1 MDILTFKI
9 VYILYEIA
17 EKYKKVTLILRF
29 IYLSKNLNLLK
40 KRQQLPQEQFID
52 EDYFIYCL
60 EAVPNIETVKVT
72 EANKN
77 LEQLTMQ
84 YRMASI
90 YKTCDTIEGLE
101 ASLNALVSDDHNF
114 KDYEI
119 IYLVIAGEA
128 NSICLN
134 DYYYSLQEIAEI
146 FEGRLKGK
154 ILHFSNAKVL
164 DLDEEEAQYFLDIT
178 GAKGVSG
185 YGNEFNGIS
194 SSNLDKAFFNL
205 FKEDEN
211 MLEVVEELH
220 QKYYN
225 VCKLLDFR
233 LYY

>member
-1 MDILTFKI
+1 ML
-9 VYILYEIA
+9 
-17 EKYKKVTLILRF
+17 EKRP
-29 IYLSKNLNLLK
+29 
-40 KRQQLPQEQFID
+40 QLPQEQFTD

-60 EAVPNIETVKVT
+60 EGVQEIETDKVT
-72 EANKN
+72 EAQEN
-77 LEQLTMQ
+77 LKHLAMK
-84 YRMASI
+84 YGIASI

-101 ASLNALVSDDHNF
+101 DSLNALVLDDHNF

-119 IYLVIAGEA
+119 IYLVMAGEA

-154 ILHFSNAKVL
+154 ILHFSNAKIL

-194 SSNLDKAFFNL
+194 SSNLDLAFFNL
-205 FKEDEN
+205 FKEDDS
-211 MLEVVEELH
+211 MLDVVEELH
-220 QKYYN
+220 QRHYN

>member
-1 MDILTFKI
+1 ML
-9 VYILYEIA
+9 
-17 EKYKKVTLILRF
+17 EKR
-29 IYLSKNLNLLK
+29 
-40 KRQQLPQEQFID
+40 RQLPQEQFND
-52 EDYFIYCL
+52 ADYFIYCL
-60 EAVPNIETVKVT
+60 EAVQDIETDKVT
-72 EANKN
+72 EAQEN
-77 LEQLTMQ
+77 LEQLAME
-84 YRMASI
+84 YGIASI

-101 ASLNALVSDDHNF
+101 ASLNALVLDDHNF

-119 IYLVIAGEA
+119 IYLVITGEA

-154 ILHFSNAKVL
+154 ILHFSNAKIL

-205 FKEDEN
+205 FKEDDN
-211 MLEVVEELH
+211 MLDVVEELH
-220 QKYYN
+220 QRHYN

-233 LYY
+233 MYY

>member
-1 MDILTFKI
+1 
-9 VYILYEIA
+9 
-17 EKYKKVTLILRF
+17 
-29 IYLSKNLNLLK
+29 LLD
-40 KRQQLPQEQFID
+40 KRQQLPQEQSLN

-60 EAVPNIETVKVT
+60 EAVHDIETDAVT
-72 EANKN
+72 EAQKS

-84 YRMASI
+84 YGVASI

-101 ASLNALVSDDHNF
+101 DSLNALVLDDHNF
-114 KDYEI
+114 IDYEV
-119 IYLVIAGEA
+119 IYFVITGEA

-146 FEGRLKGK
+146 FEGKLKGK

-164 DLDEEEAQYFLDIT
+164 NLDEEEAQYFLDIT
-178 GAKGVSG
+178 GAKGISG
-185 YGNEFNGIS
+185 YGNECNGIT

-211 MLEVVEELH
+211 MLDVVEELH
-220 QKYYN
+220 QRHYAA
-225 VCKLLDFR
+225 CKLLDFR

>member
-1 MDILTFKI
+1 ML
-9 VYILYEIA
+9 E
-17 EKYKKVTLILRF
+17 
-29 IYLSKNLNLLK
+29 

-52 EDYFIYCL
+52 ADYFIYCL
-60 EAVPNIETVKVT
+60 EGVDEIETDKVT
-72 EANKN
+72 EAQEN
-77 LEQLTMQ
+77 LEQLAMK
-84 YRMASI
+84 YGIASI

-101 ASLNALVSDDHNF
+101 DSLNALILDDHHF

-119 IYLVIAGEA
+119 IYLVIPGEA

-134 DYYYSLQEIAEI
+134 DYYYSLQEFAEI

-154 ILHFSNAKVL
+154 ILHFSNAKIL

-194 SSNLDKAFFNL
+194 SSILDIAFFNL
-205 FKEDEN
+205 FKEDDN
-211 MLEVVEELH
+211 MLDVVEELH
-220 QKYYN
+220 QRHYN